1 METSYTYARDHLAEL
16 WDKAISDCEPVI
28 VKRRG
33 HPDLALI
40 SAEELSSL
48 RETVY
53 LLRTP
58 ENARRFFDA
67 IERLDRG
74 EGLEMTIEELKAEVG
89 LG

>member
-16 WDKAISDCEPVI
+16 WEKAISDCEPI
-28 VKRRG
+28 ILKRRG
-33 HPDLALI
+33 HPDVALI

-48 RETVY
+48 RATVY

-58 ENARRFFDA
+58 ENARRYFDA

-74 EGLEMTIEELKAEVG
+74 EGLEMTIDELKAEVG